1 MKRALITACIALQI
15 AGCSTSRP
23 RQINSLI
30 TEELDKAAAQQPRAQ
45 ESEKVQQAL
54 LPPLKADLPTVSAR
68 VIEPRFDISVNNAPA
83 AQVFMS
89 IVSGTRYSMLMHPEV
104 SGNVTVVLKDTTVRE
119 AMDAIR
125 ELYGYEYR
133 IEGTRIFVQPA
144 SIQTRVFRVNYLTAQ
159 RLGRSDVRVTS
170 GSVADSPGI
179 GATGVPGVLGPA
191 GMTSPAVPAPGTTAP
206 SAAPPSDSSRIQTS
220 IRSDFWEDLRQTLTQ
235 IVGKDGS
242 RGVVVN
248 PQAGV
253 IVVRAMPEELR
264 QVENYLR
271 EIRLSVER
279 QVMLEAKIV
288 EVSLSDQFQSGINW
302 ALFANSQR
310 GSRGPLGVAGGLVG
324 PNTNLG
330 ASGTGAVSTA
340 SGPGPGSGAI
350 TGDAAAR
357 TLATTGITGTLL
369 QGTPGGSLL
378 GLAFQTQNFSA
389 LLQFLE
395 SQGSVQVLSSPRI
408 ATINN
413 QKAVLKVG
421 TDEFFITNIA
431 GGSTTTGAVTGGT
444 TTFPTLTLR
453 PFFSGV
459 ALDVTPQIDGDSTL
473 ILHVHPSVSN
483 VQQDNKNVNLG
494 TAFGG
499 DVTLPL
505 ARSTVSETD
514 SVVRVRD
521 GNIVAIGGLMK
532 MELADD
538 QSGIPGLKDVPGLGG
553 LFRSDRR
560 AVVKKELVILI
571 KPTVIQSEQD
581 WVDDVRESRDRIL
594 NMGRSSSSSSS
605 TQR

>member
-1 MKRALITACIALQI
+1 
-15 AGCSTSRP
+15 
-23 RQINSLI
+23 
-30 TEELDKAAAQQPRAQ
+30 
-45 ESEKVQQAL
+45 
-54 LPPLKADLPTVSAR
+54 
-68 VIEPRFDISVNNAPA
+68 
-83 AQVFMS
+83 
-89 IVSGTRYSMLMHPEV
+89 
-104 SGNVTVVLKDTTVRE
+104 
-119 AMDAIR
+119 
-125 ELYGYEYR
+125 
-133 IEGTRIFVQPA
+133 VQPA
-144 SIQTRVFRVNYLTAQ
+144 SIQTRVFRVNYMLAQ

-179 GATGVPGVLGPA
+179 GATGVPGVPGFA
-191 GMTSPAVPAPGTTAP
+191 GLTNPTVAPAPGTSGAAA
-206 SAAPPSDSSRIQTS
+206 SGLSEAPPADSSRIQTLV
-220 IRSDFWEDLRQTLTQ
+220 RSDFWQDLRQTLMQ
-235 IVGKDGS
+235 IIGKEGGRS
-242 RGVVVN
+242 VVVN
-248 PQAGV
+248 AQAGV
-253 IVVRAMPEELR
+253 VVVRAMPDELR
-264 QVENYLR
+264 QVDNYLR

-288 EVSLSDQFQSGINW
+288 EVSLSDQFQSGVNW
-302 ALFANSQR
+302 ALFANSRR
-310 GSRGPLGVAGGLVG
+310 GASGGLLG

-330 ASGTGAVSTA
+330 ASGTGPISTP
-340 SGPGPGSGAI
+340 SGPGLSGGTV
-350 TGDAAAR
+350 TGDLAGR

-378 GLAFQTQNFSA
+378 GLAFQTQNFAA

-395 SQGSVQVLSSPRI
+395 SQGAVQVLSSPRI
-408 ATINN
+408 ATMNN

-431 GGSTTTGAVTGGT
+431 GGSTTTGTVTGGT

-459 ALDVTPQIDGDSTL
+459 ALDVTPQIDNESML

-499 DVTLPL
+499 EVTLPL

-532 MELADD
+532 LDLADD
-538 QSGIPGLKDVPGLGG
+538 QSGLPGLKDVPGIGG

-581 WVDDVRESRDRIL
+581 WAEDARESRDRIL
-594 NMGRSSSSSSS
+594 NLGKSSPPAA
-605 TQR
+605 QR

>member
-1 MKRALITACIALQI
+1 MKRALITACIALQV
-15 AGCSTSRP
+15 AGCSTPNP
-23 RQINSLI
+23 RQVNSLI
-30 TEELDKAAAQQPRAQ
+30 ADELDKAAAQLPRAQ
-45 ESEKVQQAL
+45 GSEKVQQAL

-119 AMDAIR
+119 SMDAIR

-133 IEGTRIFVQPA
+133 MEGTRIFVQPA
-144 SIQTRVFRVNYLTAQ
+144 SIQTRVFRVNYLIAQ

-170 GSVADSPGI
+170 GSVGDSPGI
-179 GATGVPGVLGPA
+179 GATGVPGVPGPA
-191 GMTSPAVPAPGTTAP
+191 GAISPTVPVSGPGGA
-206 SAAPPSDSSRIQTS
+206 SGAPPTDSSRIQTV
-220 IRSDFWEDLRQTLTQ
+220 IRSDFWEELRQTLTQ
-235 IVGKDGS
+235 IVGTGGARS
-242 RGVVVN
+242 VTVN

-253 IVVRAMPEELR
+253 IVARAMPDELR
-264 QVENYLR
+264 QIDNYLR
-271 EIRLSVER
+271 EIRLSLER

-288 EVSLSDQFQSGINW
+288 EVTLSDQFQSGINW
-302 ALFANSQR
+302 ALF
-310 GSRGPLGVAGGLVG
+310 GSSRRASGGLLSPG
-324 PNTNLG
+324 TNLG
-330 ASGTGAVSTA
+330 TTGTGPIATTN
-340 SGPGPGSGAI
+340 SGPSLGTGSLTA
-350 TGDAAAR
+350 DPSAA
-357 TLATTGITGTLL
+357 TLATAGITGTLIP
-369 QGTPGGSLL
+369 GAPGGSLL
-378 GLAFQTQNFSA
+378 GLAFQTPNFAA

-395 SQGSVQVLSSPRI
+395 SQGALQVLSSPRI

-421 TDEFFITNIA
+421 TDEFFITNIS
-431 GGSTTTGAVTGGT
+431 GGSSTSGSITGGT

-459 ALDVTPQIDGDSTL
+459 ALDVTPQIDGDSML

-483 VQQDNKNVNLG
+483 VQQDNKNVDLG
-494 TAFGG
+494 AAFGG
-499 DVTLPL
+499 QITLPL

-532 MELADD
+532 LELADD
-538 QSGIPGLKDVPGLGG
+538 QSGIPGFKDVPGLGG

-560 AVVKKELVILI
+560 AAVKKELVILI

-581 WVDDVRESRDRIL
+581 WIDDVRESRDRIL
-594 NMGRSSSSSSS
+594 NMGRSSSGSSP

>member
-133 IEGTRIFVQPA
+133 MEGTRIFVQPA